1 MSDQTPET
9 VAINTVSAEVA
20 KFLEGVTGVVE
31 ANSFETMC
39 LWEGNRKVGRSW
51 VEISHGY
58 GATVAT
64 LHDRPVV
71 LSLRS
76 AIVEGQK
83 ILFIDA
89 TSELVDW
96 TLISAWLEKNLPRSA
111 YDGDRINRSDA
122 MNFHNVLRYAPVA
135 TAV

>member
-9 VAINTVSAEVA
+9 VALNTVSAEVA

-39 LWEGNRKVGRSW
+39 LWERHTMHGRAWEEVST
-51 VEISHGY
+51 GY
-58 GATVAT
+58 GATVAV
-64 LHDRPVV
+64 LHDRPVA
-71 LSLRS
+71 LSLRI

-83 ILFIDA
+83 VLFIDA

-96 TLISAWLEKNLPRSA
+96 KLIDAWLEKNLPASA

-122 MNFHNVLRYAPVA
+122 MNFANVLRQNPVA
-135 TAV
+135 AAG